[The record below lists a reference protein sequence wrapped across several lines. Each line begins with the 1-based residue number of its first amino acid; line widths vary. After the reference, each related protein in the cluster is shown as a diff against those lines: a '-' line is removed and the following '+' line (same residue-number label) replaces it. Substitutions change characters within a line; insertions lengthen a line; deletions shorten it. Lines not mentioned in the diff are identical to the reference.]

1 MALLGALT
9 LGVGMTLKD
18 RIKIRVETWEAAA
31 RPWAGRGRLNSLVF
45 EFVIFGLKQA
55 WASLFG
61 GAMLLLLITTHLF
74 WPAHAPVARY
84 DALVVAAILIQ
95 AFMLASRLEQP
106 SEALVIVIFHIVGT
120 VMEVFK
126 TAHGSWIYPEASVLR
141 IGGVPLFSGFMYAC
155 IGSYIAR
162 VMRLM
167 DIRYERFPPL
177 WAPWLLA
184 LLSYANFFTHHYMPD
199 MRLGLFAVSILIWG
213 RTWVIF
219 TPDVK
224 ARRMPLILSALLVAL
239 FIWVAENLGT
249 FASAWV
255 YPTQRHAWS
264 IVPIAKIGSWYL
276 LVTLSFVLVTIVRR
290 PRMATVAIGPARA
303 PSLYGPS

>member
-199 MRLGLFAVSILIWG
+199 MRLGLFAVSLLIWG

-303 PSLYGPS
+303 PSLYGPP

>member
-303 PSLYGPS
+303 PSLYGPP

>member
-1 MALLGALT
+1 
-9 LGVGMTLKD
+9 MTLKD

-303 PSLYGPS
+303 PSLYGPP

>member
-18 RIKIRVETWEAAA
+18 RIKIRVETWEASA
-31 RPWAGRGRLNSLVF
+31 RPWAGRGRLNSLLF

-61 GAMLLLLITTHLF
+61 AAMLLLLITTHLF

-162 VMRLM
+162 GMRLM

-199 MRLGLFAVSILIWG
+199 MRLGLFAVSLLIWG

-290 PRMATVAIGPARA
+290 PRMAGVAIGPARA
-303 PSLYGPS
+303 PSLYGPL